1 MTGVYADGMKARRRK
16 FRLVVLF
23 ALLAIGSFLAIAAF
37 TIAWSF
43 DYFGWHSRTKWLL
56 SASKYKTKMMSG
68 PIAQDGSLRHLEWDG
83 WGFPGV
89 GDTVLYLVF
98 DPNDQ
103 LKDASITGRPGKYAG
118 IPCQVVRIRRLE
130 TNWYIVRFYTEQG
143 WNNCA

>member
-89 GDTVLYLVF
+89 GDTGSLTSLGVCGGGGSFRVGEQMSKRRVGHHSTGM
-98 DPNDQ
+98 DPFTRSCV
-103 LKDASITGRPGKYAG
+103 A
-118 IPCQVVRIRRLE
+118 
-130 TNWYIVRFYTEQG
+130 
-143 WNNCA
+143 